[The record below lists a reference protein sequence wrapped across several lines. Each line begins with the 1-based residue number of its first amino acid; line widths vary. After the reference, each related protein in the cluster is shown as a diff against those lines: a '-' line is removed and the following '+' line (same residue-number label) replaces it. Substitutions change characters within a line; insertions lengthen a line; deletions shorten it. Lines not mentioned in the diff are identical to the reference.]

1 MKRDLF
7 RTLPG
12 PENTLKREFPNG
24 VTVLIQ
30 ENPGSS
36 TAAICGSLF
45 AGSCLED
52 PDKYGLSAFVSA
64 ALTGGTRSR
73 SFTQITE
80 YLEGMGASL
89 SFSSAPHRIRFEGD
103 CLSEDLTGLLEL
115 LKEILAE
122 PAFPEDHVEY
132 VRQQAL
138 EGSGLH
144 PEDNGSFGEKMIRN
158 ILYREDHPYGRLET
172 DMEESIRAVTRD
184 DLAGFHGRFF
194 GPKKLILALAGGFRA
209 REVMGCCERI
219 FGSWEKDQETPDENT
234 LFPQIERIGAPIRM
248 HIDMP
253 EKTELS
259 MVMGTL
265 APAANDP
272 DALSFV
278 LGNGIFGQ
286 FGMMGRLGRAVRFE
300 RGLAYNVYSS
310 VSMEKN
316 GGWWWAEAGVDPADY
331 REAGEVIRSELRR
344 FTSEPVTL
352 KELED
357 ARARF
362 IGNELL
368 VFRNNKGKA
377 AELHRLAVYGR
388 DLNYYQRL
396 PEMAAAVTPETIL
409 ETAQRWMD
417 SGETAFVTIGLG
429 GDQIRSWFPGV

>member
-1 MKRDLF
+1 MRNDLIK
-7 RTLPG
+7 TLPG
-12 PENTLKREFPNG
+12 PENTLKREFSNG

-52 PDKYGLSAFVSA
+52 PDQYGLSAFVSA
-64 ALTGGTRSR
+64 ALIGGTRSR
-73 SFTQITE
+73 SFAQITE

-89 SFSSAPHRIRFEGD
+89 AFSSDAHRIRFEGN

-115 LKEILAE
+115 LKDLLAE
-122 PAFPEDHVEY
+122 PAFPEYYVEY
-132 VRQQAL
+132 VRQQAM

-172 DMEESIRAVTRD
+172 DMEDSIRAVTRD

-234 LFPQIERIGAPIRM
+234 LFLQIERIGAPIRM

-272 DALSFV
+272 DALAFV
-278 LGNGIFGQ
+278 LGNGILGE

-300 RGLAYNVYSS
+300 RGLAYDVYSS
-310 VSMEKN
+310 VKLEKK
-316 GGWWWAEAGVDPADY
+316 GGWWWAEAGVDPNDY
-331 REAGEVIRSELRR
+331 REAGKVIHNELVR

-357 ARARF
+357 ARSRY
-362 IGNELL
+362 IGNVLL
-368 VFRNNKGKA
+368 GFRNNKGKA
-377 AELHRLAVYGR
+377 ASLHGLAKYGR
-388 DLNYYQRL
+388 DLDYYQRL
-396 PEMAAAVTPETIL
+396 PEMAGAVTPEIVL
-409 ETAQRWMD
+409 ETAQRWMN
-417 SGETAFVTIGLG
+417 SGDKVIVTIGPG
-429 GDQIRSWFPGV
+429 GDQIRDWCPGV